1 MLDRERTSAL
11 VRRGQAGDA
20 DAFAELVRAYQDLS
34 VAYATSI
41 LGDYH
46 LAEDAAQ
53 ESFVDAYRALTALRE
68 PAAFGAW
75 FRRIVFTHCDRV
87 TRRKRLPSAGLDA
100 ALAIATPEPSP
111 HDVLERAETAKALR
125 AAIATL
131 SDAEQQV
138 VLLYYMSEQSLA
150 AIAEFLG
157 VTTNTVK
164 TRLYAARQR
173 LRSHMSD
180 IEKKLGNARPSR
192 DSRFSEKVRRLIRPA
207 GLTGTRK
214 LFWTSGM
221 GADLWE
227 LFCACISGDL
237 PAVKRLLEKDP
248 ALARA
253 YYEYRTPIAFA
264 VRHNQVEVA
273 AYLLDHGADLFGTS
287 GALVDVAR
295 QRGFTEMARLLGAKF
310 ASLHDA
316 SAAGDAI
323 AEAIRSRDLA
333 KVREMLDENPSLVNA
348 GDSMSNRPIHWA
360 VMTRQLEMID
370 ELLTSGADINAQR
383 GDGARPIQLSNGDY
397 SFRGWVHARDA
408 PTTPREVLDHLR
420 ARGAYVDICTACYLG
435 DINRVRELLREDPS
449 LANRS
454 SAYVTYYPC
463 SGTPMRNAAGA
474 GQIEI
479 VKLLL
484 EHGADPNLPEQGIAP
499 RGHGLYAA
507 VSNGHYEIA
516 KLLLEHGAYPNPPVE
531 SSADAVGIAIAR
543 GDLRMIEMLARH
555 GATWE
560 IHMHSP
566 EGVTYADIVGTGLP
580 RAMNVLAVYNDLDTA
595 ATLLTGNPARADD
608 EEALKAAAASGH
620 EEFVRLLLR
629 HQPDLAS
636 RVTVSRPREMAKLL
650 FEHGMDPNRPNWLRI
665 TPLHYFAETSD
676 VESAALFLDHGA
688 DINARE
694 EEWSATP
701 LGWAA
706 HHGHALMVE
715 FLLRRGAKTR
725 LPDDP
730 PWATPL
736 ALATHRGHE
745 HVVRLLTE
753 YERTGSLPPRTLAR
767 FDALVADLVSASGG
781 SDEDALR
788 RVASTFRVA
797 RPSFHWDHKSHA
809 ARVAGLRRF
818 LGEQL
823 GKRGSPE
830 LEKEV
835 ATVEETQL
843 FVARAH
849 GYESWTQL
857 VDNVEKR

>member
-1 MLDRERTSAL
+1 M
-11 VRRGQAGDA
+11 AG
-20 DAFAELVRAYQDLS
+20 
-34 VAYATSI
+34 
-41 LGDYH
+41 
-46 LAEDAAQ
+46 
-53 ESFVDAYRALTALRE
+53 
-68 PAAFGAW
+68 
-75 FRRIVFTHCDRV
+75 
-87 TRRKRLPSAGLDA
+87 
-100 ALAIATPEPSP
+100 
-111 HDVLERAETAKALR
+111 TAK
-125 AAIATL
+125 L
-131 SDAEQQV
+131 SRGCC
-138 VLLYYMSEQSLA
+138 A

-157 VTTNTVK
+157 ITTNTVK

-180 IEKKLGNARPSR
+180 IEKKLGDARPSR
-192 DSRFSEKVRRLIRPA
+192 DSTFSEKVRRLIRPA

-227 LFCACISGDL
+227 LFCACISGDR

-248 ALARA
+248 SLAHA
-253 YYEYRTPIAFA
+253 HYEYRTPIAFA
-264 VRHNQVEVA
+264 VRHNHVDVT

-287 GALVDVAR
+287 GDLVDVAR
-295 QRGFTEMARLLGAKF
+295 QRGFTEMARLLEATF
-310 ASLHDA
+310 ASRHDA

-323 AEAIRSRDLA
+323 AAAIRLRDLA
-333 KVREMLDENPSLVNA
+333 KVREMLDEDPSLVNA

-360 VMTRQLEMID
+360 VMTRQLDTID
-370 ELLTSGADINAQR
+370 ELLTRGADINAHR

-397 SFRGWVHARDA
+397 GFRGWVHARDA
-408 PTTPREVLDHLR
+408 PTTPRQVLDHLR
-420 ARGAYVDICTACYLG
+420 ARGAYVDICTACYVG
-435 DINRVRELLREDPS
+435 DIDRVRELLRDDPS
-449 LANRS
+449 LANRPS
-454 SAYVTYYPC
+454 EYVTYYPC

-474 GQIEI
+474 GHVEI
-479 VKLLL
+479 VQLLL
-484 EHGADPNLPEQGIAP
+484 EHGADPNLPEEGIAP

-543 GDLRMIEMLARH
+543 GDLRMIGLLARH

-560 IHMHSP
+560 IHMHP
-566 EGVTYADIVGTGLP
+566 PKGVTYADLVATGLP
-580 RAMNVLAVYNDLDTA
+580 RAMNVLATYNDLGVATRLLAGNA
-595 ATLLTGNPARADD
+595 ALADD
-608 EEALKAAAASGH
+608 EEALQAAAASGH
-620 EEFVRLLLR
+620 EEFVRLLLQ

-636 RVTVSRPREMAKLL
+636 RVTVSRPRAIANLL

-665 TPLHYFAETSD
+665 TPLHSFAETSD

-688 DINARE
+688 DIDARE

-706 HHGHALMVE
+706 HHGHVLMVE

-725 LPDDP
+725 LPDDA

-736 ALATHRGHE
+736 ALATHRGHA
-745 HVVRLLTE
+745 HVVGLLTE
-753 YERTGSLPPRTLAR
+753 YERTGSLPPQTRMR
-767 FDALVADLVSASGG
+767 FDALVADLVSAAGG
-781 SDEDALR
+781 SDEDALN

-797 RPSFHWDHKSHA
+797 RPSFHWQHKSHT
-809 ARVAGLRRF
+809 ARVARLRRF

-823 GKRGSPE
+823 GKRAGPE
-830 LEKEV
+830 LEQDV
-835 ATVEETQL
+835 PTVQEAQL

-849 GYESWTQL
+849 GYETWTQL
-857 VDNVEKR
+857 AEETVER